1 MIKRPYSLTF
11 LLSVFLFCAAV
22 GTVFYTIN
30 NLRHDKIDHIH
41 TMLKERAAEV
51 SKRVK
56 IIKFNM
62 ELISINPSVV
72 ELGSG
77 TGHAPSL
84 NQYLARLKEK
94 AGLLAI
100 YLLNSNGKCILS
112 TDCRF
117 LDKNYSF
124 RPYFQDAVRN
134 GQGSYVARGVTSN
147 TIGLYLSKK
156 IDINKTGGP
165 ETAGADD
172 FMVLV
177 FKIAPETLL
186 STSAFMD
193 IKELETWLAT
203 PNGVLFRPSTP
214 GLFTLNPMPSQWS
227 KNIKGTRQF
236 DNVCIHSMGF
246 PQGTWAR
253 LMSKGHI
260 VAEKHGMRFHLSR
273 IRLTPEGLF
282 GVVLLPESFEAH
294 EYSAMKRA
302 VIIMAGLF
310 LLATVPLCLL
320 LLYLR
325 RQATELKNSR
335 SKIRLLE
342 TAVEQAAH
350 TVVITDRAGRI
361 EYVNPAFTKTTG
373 YTRQEAIGQNPR
385 VLKSGRQGPEFYADL
400 WNTIKAGR
408 VWQGR
413 FHNRRKDG
421 TLYWE
426 DAIIS
431 PVFNEK
437 GQITHY
443 IAIKS
448 NVTELVKLEK
458 QLKKKMAELQAIMDH
473 AGVGI
478 LLVKNRKV
486 LAANKTLANIL
497 GVSEEKLVGKETKPF
512 YHSEEEYEMIMK
524 KWYPRLQKDE
534 SVFFEYRAILPNGDI
549 RYFQVV
555 GKVSRQGDIET
566 METVWVLHDIT
577 EIKKLQNQLKEAK
590 ERAETASLAKSEFLA
605 NMSHEIR
612 TPLNGIIGMLNLLAT
627 TNMDEIQKG
636 YVSNASTSAEIL
648 LAILNDILD
657 FSKIEA
663 GKFTLEEADF
673 NITAVIE
680 AVVSSMKIVASQK
693 DIELQV
699 DIDQNLPQCIRGDS
713 TRLRQ
718 ILMNLLSNA
727 VKFTGKGWIRL
738 KVAVLGEDYQ
748 DDDQDIELYFSV
760 EDTGIGIPQD
770 RINELFQEFTQVDA
784 SITRKFGGTGLG
796 LAISRRLVEMM
807 DGTIGV
813 ESQLGK
819 GSKFWF
825 TLKLAPG
832 NRDSDNCIEN
842 PNALLSNIDLLEKI
856 KSKECTKRILV
867 VDDNQVNQQVIVA
880 MLRKLGIQTEA
891 VSNGE
896 EAVEALSVI
905 PYDLVFMDIQMP
917 VMDGME
923 ATRRIRA
930 KGSHVLNP
938 DIPIIALTAHAFSEE
953 VKKFLEAGMNDHL
966 AKPIIAEKLVACLI
980 RWLKCRDIDS
990 QAEVQGS
997 PGGDASKAK
1006 DRNKNKPVDSP
1017 SRQDTPQPDDTGDI
1031 PRFDIGALNARTMDD
1046 VDTRNLVIETFRE
1059 IMPADMENLD
1069 KAMKEGDLTKIRDQA
1084 HAIKGSSAN
1093 IGAMKLSAIAAE
1105 METVAKTAAS
1115 YSEVSD
1121 TLRAKFDEMK
1131 AEFLLLDQE
1140 FKDITA

>member
-11 LLSVFLFCAAV
+11 LLSVFLFCTAV

-30 NLRHDKIDHIH
+30 NLRHGKIDQID

-51 SKRVK
+51 TERVK
-56 IIKFNM
+56 IIKFNL
-62 ELISINPSVV
+62 ELISLNPSVT
-72 ELGSG
+72 ELRSS
-77 TGHAPSL
+77 TDYTPSL
-84 NQYLARLKEK
+84 NQYLTSLKEK

-100 YLLNSNGKCILS
+100 YLLDSNGKCIIS

-117 LDKNYSF
+117 LGKNYSF
-124 RPYFQDAVRN
+124 RPYFQDAVRH
-134 GQGSYVARGVTSN
+134 GQGTYVAKGVTSN

-156 IDINKTGGP
+156 IEIKETGRQK
-165 ETAGADD
+165 TAGQDN
-172 FMVLV
+172 FTVMV

-186 STSAFMD
+186 STSAFMN

-203 PNGVLFRPSTP
+203 PNGVLFRPLTP
-214 GLFTLNPMPSQWS
+214 GFFTLNQMPSRWFET
-227 KNIKGTRQF
+227 IKSTRQF
-236 DNVCIHSMGF
+236 DNACIYSMGF
-246 PQGTWAR
+246 PHGTWAR
-253 LMSKGHI
+253 LLTKGHI

-273 IRLTPEGLF
+273 TRLTPNGLF
-282 GVVLLPESFEAH
+282 SVVILPESFESP
-294 EYSAMKRA
+294 EYSVMKRA

-310 LLATVPLCLL
+310 LMATAPLCLL
-320 LLYLR
+320 LLYLK
-325 RQATELKNSR
+325 RQTNELKSSR

-350 TVVITDRAGRI
+350 TVVITDRVGRI

-373 YTRQEAIGQNPR
+373 YSRQEAIGQNPR
-385 VLKSGRQGPEFYADL
+385 VLKSGRQGPEFYAHL
-400 WNTIKAGR
+400 WNTIKAGK
-408 VWQGR
+408 VWHGR

-421 TLYWE
+421 ALYWE

-437 GQITHY
+437 GHITHY

-448 NVTELVKLEK
+448 NVTKLVKLEE

-478 LLVKNRKV
+478 LLVKNRKI

-497 GVSEEKLVGKETKPF
+497 GMSEETLVGKKTKLF
-512 YHSEEEYEMIMK
+512 YHSEKEYQMVME
-524 KWYPRLQKDE
+524 KWYPKLQKDE
-534 SVFFEYRAILPNGDI
+534 SVFFEHRAVLPNGDI

-577 EIKKLQNQLKEAK
+577 EIKELQNQLKEAK
-590 ERAETASLAKSEFLA
+590 ERAEAASLAKSEFLA

-612 TPLNGIIGMLNLLAT
+612 TPLNGIIGMLNLLTT
-627 TNMDEIQKG
+627 TNMDETQKS
-636 YVSNASTSAEIL
+636 YVSNAYTSAEIL
-648 LAILNDILD
+648 LALLNDILD

-663 GKFTLEEADF
+663 GKFTLGETDF
-673 NITAVIE
+673 NIMAVME
-680 AVVSSMKIVASQK
+680 AVVSSMKIIASQK

-699 DIDQNLPQCIRGDS
+699 EIDQNLPQCIRGDS

-718 ILMNLLSNA
+718 VLMNLLSNA

-738 KVAVLGEDYQ
+738 TVTVLSADEP
-748 DDDQDIELYFSV
+748 DIELYFSV

-807 DGTIGV
+807 GGTIGV
-813 ESQLGK
+813 ESRLGK

-825 TLKLAPG
+825 TVKFTLG
-832 NRDSDNCIEN
+832 NPDSNNCQEN
-842 PNALLSNIDLLEKI
+842 PNALLANIDLLEKI
-856 KSKECTKRILV
+856 KAKECIKRILV
-867 VDDNQVNQQVIVA
+867 VDDNHVNRQVIVA

-930 KGSHVLNP
+930 KGSPVINP

-953 VKKFLEAGMNDHL
+953 VKKFLEAGMNDHM
-966 AKPIIAEKLVACLI
+966 AKPIIAEKLIACLI
-980 RWLKCRDIDS
+980 RWLRCRDIEPQETIQKPLKVEEVKDEDRDERKADDS
-990 QAEVQGS
+990 SSNQ
-997 PGGDASKAK
+997 DTRRTDAK
-1006 DRNKNKPVDSP
+1006 DA
-1017 SRQDTPQPDDTGDI
+1017 
-1031 PRFDIGALNARTMDD
+1031 PRFDIEALNARTMDD
-1046 VDTRNLVIETFRE
+1046 VDTRDLVIETFRE
-1059 IMPADMENLD
+1059 SMPADIESLD
-1069 KAMKEGDLTKIRDQA
+1069 KAMKEGNLAKVRDQA

-1093 IGAMKLSAIAAE
+1093 IAGMKLSAIAAE
-1105 METVAKTAAS
+1105 METAAKTASS
-1115 YSEVSD
+1115 YSEVSK
-1121 TLRAKFDEMK
+1121 TLREKFNEIK
-1131 AEFLLLDQE
+1131 EEFLLLDQE
-1140 FKDITA
+1140 FKNITD